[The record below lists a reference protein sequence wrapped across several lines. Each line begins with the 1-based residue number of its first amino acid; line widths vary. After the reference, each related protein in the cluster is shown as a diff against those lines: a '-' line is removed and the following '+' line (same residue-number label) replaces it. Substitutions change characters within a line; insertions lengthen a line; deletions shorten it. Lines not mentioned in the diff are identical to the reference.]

1 MDLINNKTIEKLKY
15 DLVRDELV
23 TFDELEAAQEYASAK
38 SVNVGSALINSG
50 VISEEALLKFLEEK
64 LHIPY
69 VDLDGYEIDKKC
81 LEFITFKEALNFKI
95 LPLFQIED
103 TLTVAMAD
111 PLDLFAIENIIE
123 RTGKVIEPVISSE
136 TGVLRK
142 INEYYETTSKVQDIQ
157 LEQDADYDWQQEL
170 HATDLSEENLQKL
183 LRSILK
189 SAILKGVHEL
199 YFENAAAGAVIGGTE
214 GAGSDDINSAPGG
227 LSVNFKMNRAGYEVL
242 NTGAIPALLV
252 NPFVAKLKTLAG
264 LDPTVS
270 EIPQLGKLDF
280 NVDNTVLTTSVS
292 AFPTINGERISLKIY
307 HPPKSVQELNLD
319 PNKVAHLKKLLESS
333 SQGGVI
339 LVCGSALS
347 GKTHVIYSILSELI
361 PKNKTV
367 MTFESVVKYK
377 IGGVHQCELNENV
390 GFNLDKAMRFIE
402 FQSPDI
408 VYFEGIAT
416 KEGLDFFTSLTLK
429 NKTLITEF
437 LADNMDDLRKKFS
450 YPEFSTFKS
459 VLNCLIFIHN
469 QNSIEIFDRE
479 NLRKYL
485 L

>member
-15 DLVRDELV
+15 DLVRDKLV
-23 TFDELEAAQEYASAK
+23 NFEDLERAQELSGAQNINIGA
-38 SVNVGSALINSG
+38 ALINSN
-50 VISEEALLKFLEEK
+50 VISEAALLKFLEEK
-64 LHIPY
+64 LHIPS

-81 LEFITFKEALNFKI
+81 LEFITYKEAVTYKI

-123 RTGKVIEPVISSE
+123 RTKKTIEPVISSE
-136 TGVLRK
+136 GGILKK
-142 INEYYETTSKVQDIQ
+142 INEYYETTSKVADIN
-157 LEQDADYDWQQEL
+157 LEQNKDYDWKEEL
-170 HATDLSEENLQKL
+170 HANDLSEDNLQKL

-189 SAILKGVHEL
+189 NAIVENVHEL
-199 YFENAAAGAVIGGTE
+199 YFEHSS
-214 GAGSDDINSAPGG
+214 SDDEG
-227 LSVNFKMNRAGYEVL
+227 LSVNFKVGYEIFQ
-242 NTGAIPALLV
+242 TGVIPTLLV

-264 LDPTVS
+264 LDPMVS

-280 NVDNTVLTTSVS
+280 NVDKATLTASIS

-307 HPPKSVQELNLD
+307 HPPKGIRALNIE
-319 PNKVAHLKKLLESS
+319 NNRIEHLKKSLENS
-333 SQGGVI
+333 GVV
-339 LVCGSALS
+339 LVCGSSLS

-361 PKNKTV
+361 PENKTA
-367 MTFESVVKYK
+367 MTLESIVKYK
-377 IGGVHQCELNENV
+377 LKGIHQCELNENV

-450 YPEFSTFKS
+450 YPEFATFKS
-459 VLNCLIFIHN
+459 VISCLIFIHN
-469 QNSIEIFDRE
+469 QNSIEIFNKE
-479 NLRKYL
+479 SLGKYL

>member
-15 DLVRDELV
+15 DLVRDKLV
-23 TFDELEAAQEYASAK
+23 GFEELEAAQEFANAQN
-38 SVNVGSALINSG
+38 VNVGTALINSG
-50 VISEEALLKFLEEK
+50 AIDEEALLKFLEEK

-69 VDLDGYEIDKKC
+69 VDLEGYEIDKKC
-81 LEFITFKEALNFKI
+81 LEFITFKEAVNYKI

-103 TLTVAMAD
+103 TLTIAMAD
-111 PLDLFAIENIIE
+111 PLDLFAIEDIIE

-136 TGVLRK
+136 NSILKK
-142 INEYYETTSKVQDIQ
+142 IGEYYETNSKVQDISI
-157 LEQDADYDWQQEL
+157 EKNAAYDWQEEL
-170 HATDLSEENLQKL
+170 HATDLSEENLQKI

-189 SAILKGVHEL
+189 NAIMQEVHEL
-199 YFENAAAGAVIGGTE
+199 YFEKTGIDGA
-214 GAGSDDINSAPGG
+214 
-227 LSVNFKMNRAGYEVL
+227 LSVNFKISGTGYEVAQK
-242 NTGAIPALLV
+242 GAIPPLLL
-252 NPFVAKLKTLAG
+252 NPFVARLKSLAG

-307 HPPKSVQELNLD
+307 RPPKKIQELNLD
-319 PNKVAHLKKLLESS
+319 PSKVAHLKQALENS
-333 SQGGVI
+333 GAV
-339 LVCGSALS
+339 LVCGSPLS

-367 MTFESVVKYK
+367 MTLESVVKYK
-377 IGGVHQCELNENV
+377 INGIHQCELNENV

-402 FQSPDI
+402 FQTPDI

-416 KEGLDFFTSLTLK
+416 KGGLDFFTSLTLK

-459 VLNCLIFIHN
+459 VLSCLIFIHN
-469 QNSIEIFDRE
+469 QDSIEIFDKESLGR
-479 NLRKYL
+479 YL
-485 L
+485 P